1 MQSVIVGELCMH
13 KARFESR
20 DHLLPQNGV
29 MLHHGYPKTATAAT
43 AQSSK
48 LRSRQCCAKTSQT
61 YAQNDLLLLETVIK
75 KSSIQV
81 WKEKP
86 VTKPWL

>member
-29 MLHHGYPKTATAAT
+29 MLHHGYPK
-43 AQSSK
+43 
-48 LRSRQCCAKTSQT
+48 LP
-61 YAQNDLLLLETVIK
+61 LLLLHRAQSYVAGNVVQKLAKLMHKTIC
-75 KSSIQV
+75 
-81 WKEKP
+81 
-86 VTKPWL
+86 